1 MASLLVTYVIIFL
14 TALQSDHGSK
24 ATDTETEVEVFST
37 SSDTEEQNVPL
48 KEISSSKNAQDGPS
62 VNVANKSSTCPCQMS
77 VNAFGQVK
85 TARNTKRPKPPLPPM
100 KKKKDKPTHFSQR
113 LKSKQNEPNKV
124 FRYMPLF
131 NIYFYY

>member
-1 MASLLVTYVIIFL
+1 M
-14 TALQSDHGSK
+14 
-24 ATDTETEVEVFST
+24 
-37 SSDTEEQNVPL
+37 PL
-48 KEISSSKNAQDGPS
+48 KDISSSKNAQDGPS
-62 VNVANKSSTCPCQMS
+62 VNVAKKSSTCPCQMR

-85 TARNTKRPKPPLPPM
+85 TAKNTKRPKPPLPPM

-131 NIYFYY
+131 NIYLYYLNVTCSLSL

>member
-1 MASLLVTYVIIFL
+1 MFL
-14 TALQSDHGSK
+14 TALKSDNGSK
-24 ATDTETEVEVFST
+24 GTDTETEVEVSST
-37 SSDTEEQNVPL
+37 SSDTEVQNVPL

-62 VNVANKSSTCPCQMS
+62 LNVANKSSTCPCQMH

-85 TARNTKRPKPPLPPM
+85 TARNMKRPKPPLPPM
-100 KKKKDKPTHFSQR
+100 KKKKDKPTRFSQC

-131 NIYFYY
+131 NIYFYYLNVTCLLSL